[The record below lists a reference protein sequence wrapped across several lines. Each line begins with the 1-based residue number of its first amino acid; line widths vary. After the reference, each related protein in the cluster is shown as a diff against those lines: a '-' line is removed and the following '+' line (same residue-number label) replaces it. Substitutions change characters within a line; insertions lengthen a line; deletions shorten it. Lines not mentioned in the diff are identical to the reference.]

1 VYAFGSVMRVIRL
14 ESNAVNVDWR
24 GGTRVARNFLR
35 LVLPLSCVGALSA
48 CATVGTEGLVPASL
62 VGNPR
67 EQSQASPDD
76 RNRAI
81 PKPETRIESLTP
93 PPVVAPSR
101 AAAARATA
109 EASARASGGQP
120 VLPLEPS
127 SLTLEQVPLGTF
139 AQVVFAD
146 ILKRNLNVD
155 NQVLSRRDLV
165 TFKSGGS
172 QTPEQLE
179 AAAKLLLK
187 SFGVAVI
194 DAGGLVRVLPD
205 NANLGG
211 LPEIR
216 RGAALPETPIPLR
229 PIFHSV
235 DLVSVQHTDVINW
248 LKTIFGNRVT
258 VQEDIGRNALLLSGN
273 PDNVQAA
280 MEAIRVLDQPVFRG
294 ARSLSITPV
303 YWSADELARRLYE
316 VLTAEGYAVRPVS
329 GTGGGLRFP
338 IVILPIS
345 GVNSVFVFSQSP
357 EVAGHVSEWAR
368 RLDRPNERGIGRN
381 FFTYAVKHKDAAV
394 LARTLDQ
401 LLSRG
406 RTAASSGAPG
416 GAVPPASA
424 QQAPLTGSVVV
435 DASTNMLIFQTSQDE
450 YSQITSLLQ
459 TLDRPAR
466 AALIEVTVAELVLD
480 DKQQFGVEWLT
491 NQAISSGGRIAS
503 GTGGGLS
510 IGSSGFNLR
519 VFDSANA
526 LRFALNA
533 LASNNRA
540 TVLSSPRVLAR
551 NGESATIQVGQEVP
565 IITSQQSTGA
575 VTGVGVP
582 QVLQTIQYRSTG
594 VILKVKPVIHSG
606 DQIDL
611 DVAQEVS
618 GAQQTNTGV
627 NVSPTFSTRKIDT
640 KLTLRNGSTI
650 MLGGLISDERSQ
662 GDAGIPLLKD
672 LPGVGSL
679 FKTQNG
685 SSARRELVV
694 LITPYVINDDFEAES
709 ITNAFR
715 RSLGPWAETG
725 PSTPVP
731 SGANPGGS
739 RSPATPPR

>member
-1 VYAFGSVMRVIRL
+1 M
-14 ESNAVNVDWR
+14 NVDVR
-24 GGTRVARNFLR
+24 GERSGARKLAC
-35 LVLPLSCVGALSA
+35 LVMPLVCVLLFAA
-48 CATVGTEGLVPASL
+48 CTTPGQEALVPSPLIA
-62 VGNPR
+62 NPR
-67 EQSQASPDD
+67 EAVGNTTDERGRSP
-76 RNRAI
+76 AG
-81 PKPETRIESLTP
+81 PATRIESLAP
-93 PPVVAPSR
+93 PPALASSRTVPSR
-101 AAAARATA
+101 AAQEAAARAPGA
-109 EASARASGGQP
+109 PA
-120 VLPLEPS
+120 LPGEPS

-155 NQVLSRRDLV
+155 SQVLSRRDLV

-172 QTPEQLE
+172 QTPDQLE

-187 SFGVAVI
+187 SYGVAVI
-194 DAGGLVRVLPD
+194 DAGGLVRILPD
-205 NANLGG
+205 NANVGG

-235 DLVSVQHTDVINW
+235 DLVAVQHTDVINW

-258 VQEDIGRNALLLSGN
+258 VQEDLGRNALLLSGV

-294 ARSLSITPV
+294 AQSLSITPV

-316 VLTAEGYAVRPVS
+316 ILTAEGYAVRPV
-329 GTGGGLRFP
+329 GGAGGGLRFP

-345 GVNSVFVFSQSP
+345 GVNSVFVFTQSAD
-357 EVAGHVSEWAR
+357 VAKHVSDWAR
-368 RLDRPNERGIGRN
+368 RLDRPNERGVGKN
-381 FFTYAVKHKDAAV
+381 FFTYAVKHKDAAA

-401 LLSRG
+401 LFSRG
-406 RTAASSGAPG
+406 RPSAPAGASG
-416 GAVPPASA
+416 GAQTASA
-424 QQAPLTGSVVV
+424 QQASMTGAVVV

-450 YSQITSLLQ
+450 YSQISSLLQ

-466 AALIEVTVAELVLD
+466 AALIEVTVAELSLD
-480 DKQQFGVEWLT
+480 DKQQLGVEWLT
-491 NQAISSGGRIAS
+491 NQVMASGGRIVS
-503 GTGGGLS
+503 GTSGGLA

-519 VFDSANA
+519 VFDNANT

-575 VTGVGVP
+575 VTGAGAP

-611 DVAQEVS
+611 DVVQEVS
-618 GAQQTNTGV
+618 GAQQTSTGV
-627 NVSPTFSTRKIDT
+627 NVSPTFSTRRIDT

-662 GDAGIPLLKD
+662 GDAGVPLLKD
-672 LPGVGSL
+672 LPGIGSL

-685 SSARRELVV
+685 SGARRELIV

-715 RSLGPWAETG
+715 RSLGPWAENGPTVPAPPGKSTG
-725 PSTPVP
+725 STQSPAVP
-731 SGANPGGS
+731 S
-739 RSPATPPR
+739 R